1 MKKSIALA
9 ALLAAAPIASSFAAD
24 PSMCMGCHRAGSPTA
39 PDLSGMSADA
49 FTTAI
54 NEFKS
59 GARAN
64 PTMKAMAM
72 PLSDADIA
80 GLAAHFAS
88 MGK

>member
-9 ALLAAAPIASSFAAD
+9 ALLAATSLSSAFAAD

-39 PDLSGMSADA
+39 PDLAGMAADK

-54 NEFKS
+54 NDFKS
-59 GARAN
+59 GARSN
-64 PTMKAMAM
+64 PTMKAMSM

-80 GLAAHFAS
+80 GLAAHFEA

>member
-9 ALLAAAPIASSFAAD
+9 LALSVAPLASFAAD

-39 PDLSGMSADA
+39 PDLAGMPADA
-49 FTTAI
+49 FTAAM
-54 NEFKS
+54 NEYKS
-59 GARAN
+59 GARSN

-80 GLAAHFAS
+80 GMAAHFAAL
-88 MGK
+88 GK